1 MRIRI
6 LLNQSFL
13 AAVVIGSTILLLSC
27 ATVFAQQ
34 AEPIDEEQEIDL
46 DSLDE
51 ELGEQPQDESDNK
64 EKFLPVNPALV
75 EFERHSALTLVALI
89 VLMPLSSMFLPL
101 ERLRKDRRSLSRQN
115 RKTNS

>member
-1 MRIRI
+1 MSDRS

-13 AAVVIGSTILLLSC
+13 PVVVIGSTILLLSC
-27 ATVFAQQ
+27 ATVYAQQ
-34 AEPIDEEQEIDL
+34 AASVDEEQEVDL

-51 ELGEQPQDESDNK
+51 ELGEQSQDKSNNK

-75 EFERHSALTLVALI
+75 EFERHWALTLVALV
-89 VLMPLSSMFLPL
+89 VLMPLSLLLLPV
-101 ERLRKDRRSLSRQN
+101 ERMRKDRRSQLRQN